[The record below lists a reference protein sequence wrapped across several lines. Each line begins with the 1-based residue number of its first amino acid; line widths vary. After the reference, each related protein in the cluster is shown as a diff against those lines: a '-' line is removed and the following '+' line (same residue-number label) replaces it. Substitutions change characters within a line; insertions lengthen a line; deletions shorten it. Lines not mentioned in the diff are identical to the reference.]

1 MKREQQ
7 CVVYLL
13 LIYNTFDKWSKNEQF
28 IDDLIT
34 MLDNVI
40 QHFID
45 NAIDTT
51 QLGEYNANFK
61 RFEKHIK
68 EGTRRLY

>member
-1 MKREQQ
+1 MCCLSSVNLE
-7 CVVYLL
+7 Y
-13 LIYNTFDKWSKNEQF
+13 FDEWSKDDKF
-28 IDDLIT
+28 IQDLIT

-40 QHFID
+40 QHYID

-61 RFEKHIK
+61 RFQKV
-68 EGTRRLY
+68 Y